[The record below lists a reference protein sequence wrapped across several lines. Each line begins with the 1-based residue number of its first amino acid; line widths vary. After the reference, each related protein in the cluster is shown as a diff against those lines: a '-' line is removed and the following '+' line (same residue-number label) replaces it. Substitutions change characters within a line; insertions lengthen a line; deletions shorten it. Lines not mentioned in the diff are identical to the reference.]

1 MKVIILQDT
10 KNLGKKYEIKEV
22 SDGYARNVLLP
33 KKIVEVA
40 TKENLARLA
49 QKIAALEADRAARVA
64 RLKTV
69 AASLAN
75 LTLRFSLKAGEKG
88 EVFGSITESDI
99 KKELTKNGFADV
111 EIKLPKH
118 IKTFGEHLVP
128 VELGEGVK
136 ATIRVAV
143 SGSE

>member
-10 KNLGKKYEIKEV
+10 KNLGKRYDIKEV

-40 TKENLARLA
+40 TKENLERLA
-49 QKIAALEADRAARVA
+49 QKKAALEADRAARVA
-64 RLKTV
+64 RLSTEAGKL
-69 AASLAN
+69 AA
-75 LTLRFSLKAGEKG
+75 LTLQFSLRAGEKG
-88 EVFGSITESDI
+88 EAFGSITESDI
-99 KKELTKNGFADV
+99 KKELAKNGFSDLKL
-111 EIKLPKH
+111 ELPKH

-128 VELGEGVK
+128 ADLGEGVK

-143 SGSE
+143 SSSE